1 MYTRI
6 EEEEIT
12 KKKSLIVVCYNSIVS
27 DEKSRLVY
35 STCKALP
42 RKENPAGRPPQGAD
56 THSPKAV
63 RVRLDRKG
71 RGGKSVTLIE
81 GFQLTEKDREALLK
95 QLKTRL
101 GTGGALKEDLLE
113 IQGDHRD
120 TIISLL
126 RDMGYKPKRAG
137 G

>member
-1 MYTRI
+1 
-6 EEEEIT
+6 
-12 KKKSLIVVCYNSIVS
+12 LCYNSIVS

-35 STCKALP
+35 STGKELP

-56 THSPKAV
+56 TRSPKAV

-81 GFQLTEKDREALLK
+81 GIQLTGKDPEALIRE
-95 QLKTRL
+95 LKTRL
-101 GTGGALKEDLLE
+101 GTGGALKEDALE
-113 IQGDHRD
+113 IQGDHC
-120 TIISLL
+120 TAIISLL
-126 RDMGYKPKRAG
+126 QDMGFKPKRAG

>member
-1 MYTRI
+1 M
-6 EEEEIT
+6 
-12 KKKSLIVVCYNSIVS
+12 S

-35 STCKALP
+35 STDKELP
-42 RKENPAGRPPQGAD
+42 RKENPAGKPPQGTA
-56 THSPKAV
+56 TRSPKAV

-81 GFQLTEKDREALLK
+81 GIQLTGKDREALLRK
-95 QLKTRL
+95 LKTWL
-101 GTGGALKEDLLE
+101 GTGGALKEDLIE

-120 TIISLL
+120 AVISLL
-126 RDMGYKPKRAG
+126 QDMGYKPKRAG

>member
-1 MYTRI
+1 M
-6 EEEEIT
+6 
-12 KKKSLIVVCYNSIVS
+12 S

-35 STCKALP
+35 STGKALP
-42 RKENPAGRPPQGAD
+42 RNENPAGKLPQG
-56 THSPKAV
+56 TNTRSPKSV

-81 GFQLTEKDREALLK
+81 GIPLTGKDGEALLRR
-95 QLKTRL
+95 LKTWL
-101 GTGGALKEDLLE
+101 GTGGALKENIIE

-120 TIISLL
+120 AVISLL
-126 RDMGYKPKRAG
+126 QDMGYRPKRAG

>member
-1 MYTRI
+1 M
-6 EEEEIT
+6 
-12 KKKSLIVVCYNSIVS
+12 S

-35 STCKALP
+35 STDKELP
-42 RKENPAGRPPQGAD
+42 RKENPAGKPPRGTD
-56 THSPKAV
+56 TRSPKAV

-81 GFQLTEKDREALLK
+81 GIPLTGKDHEALLR

-101 GTGGALKEDLLE
+101 GTGGALKEDVLE

-120 TIISLL
+120 AVIALL
-126 RDMGYKPKRAG
+126 QDMGHKPKRAG

>member
-1 MYTRI
+1 M
-6 EEEEIT
+6 
-12 KKKSLIVVCYNSIVS
+12 S

-35 STCKALP
+35 STGKALP

-81 GFQLTEKDREALLK
+81 DCQLTEKDREALLRK
-95 QLKTRL
+95 LKTLL
-101 GTGGALKEDLLE
+101 GTGGALKGDLLE

-120 TIISLL
+120 AVISLL
-126 RDMGYKPKRAG
+126 QDMGCKPKRAG